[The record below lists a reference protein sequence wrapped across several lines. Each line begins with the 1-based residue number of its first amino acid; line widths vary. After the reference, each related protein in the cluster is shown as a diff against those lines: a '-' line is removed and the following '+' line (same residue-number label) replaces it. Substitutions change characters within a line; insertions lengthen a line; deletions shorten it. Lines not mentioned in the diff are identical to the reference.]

1 MRHELWRAILAARG
15 DLDRLVASAVGDY
28 PDQAP
33 PRPVAVRRPPRPPSG
48 PQLVRA
54 ARGAAAGPAPVPQR
68 MTTAQDTARLWV
80 DPASPAAA
88 PAGHPAAHPAGS
100 QAASIEYDTLHRLHD
115 DVHARVEAL
124 RAQLA
129 AEPGGEQ
136 AMLAL
141 VLYFDEYIMGQLPEF
156 LATSWPLL
164 QTRLTGRNTG
174 GADFFRLIDRL
185 LEADPQPGFV
195 LEVYYF
201 CLSGGFRG
209 QYADDPA
216 VLEGYKQRLR
226 SRVLVPEPA
235 RQPRPAVAAA
245 SPAPIRSPAL
255 YYLAAVVVVV
265 VVGWLF
271 TVWSNQ

>member
-1 MRHELWRAILAARG
+1 MRHELWRAILTTRG
-15 DLDRLVASAVGDY
+15 DIDRQVAAAVGDY
-28 PDQAP
+28 PKQAP
-33 PRPVAVRRPPRPPSG
+33 PRPMAVRRPPPRPPSG

-54 ARGAAAGPAPVPQR
+54 AGGAAAAVPQR

-80 DPASPAAA
+80 DPAQSATA
-88 PAGHPAAHPAGS
+88 PG
-100 QAASIEYDTLHRLHD
+100 ASLEHDALRRLHD
-115 DVHARVEAL
+115 DVHARVETL

-141 VLYFDEYIMGQLPEF
+141 VLYFDEHIMGQLPEF

-185 LEADPQPGFV
+185 LEAEAQPGFV
-195 LEVYYF
+195 LEAYYF
-201 CLSGGFRG
+201 CLASGFRG
-209 QYADDPA
+209 QYAADPA
-216 VLEGYKQRLR
+216 ALEGYRQRLR
-226 SRVLVPEPA
+226 ARIPAPEPA
-235 RQPRPAVAAA
+235 RQPPPVATA

-255 YYLAAVVVVV
+255 YYVAAAALIVIFTW
-265 VVGWLF
+265 GL

>member
-1 MRHELWRAILAARG
+1 MRYELWRAILAARG

-33 PRPVAVRRPPRPPSG
+33 PRPVAVRRSPPRPPGG
-48 PQLVRA
+48 PHLVRA
-54 ARGAAAGPAPVPQR
+54 AGGAAAGPAPVPQR
-68 MTTAQDTARLWV
+68 MATAQDTARLWV
-80 DPASPAAA
+80 DPASPAAQ
-88 PAGHPAAHPAGS
+88 PAGA

-141 VLYFDEYIMGQLPEF
+141 VLHFDEYIMGHLPEF
-156 LATSWPLL
+156 LAISWPLL

-201 CLSGGFRG
+201 CLTSGFRG

-216 VLEGYKQRLR
+216 VLEGYQQRLR
-226 SRVLVPEPA
+226 ARVLAPEPA
-235 RQPRPAVAAA
+235 RQPRPPLAAA

-255 YYLAAVVVVV
+255 YYLAAVAVVV

-271 TVWSNQ
+271 TLWSNQ